1 MPAAFK
7 RVTGLNHALVIFF
20 LAVFLASC
28 ATAKINLQQSSST
41 LGLTME
47 LKKKSFIIWAV
58 DASKDGRYVL
68 EGTPMAGC
76 TIPIRLWDV
85 VNGKQMW
92 ASTEFGCANSQNS
105 LSFSPDEK
113 SFIAGGSTG
122 KLSLMDR
129 DTGKEIRNL
138 RGFSMMY
145 SSSLAFSPDGRYFL
159 AGGVNGNLDLWD
171 AVSGKVIRRLSGHS
185 GFGRFGVVWSV
196 AFSPDG
202 KYGLSGG
209 ADGTVRLWDI
219 ATGKNLRTFEHSSR
233 VMSAKFMPGS
243 RNVIAGD
250 NEGNIKLWDSTSG
263 KNILSLKEKE
273 GVTSIAVSPDGQYL
287 FAAFQQD
294 MFSGELTAPISAVAD
309 SMQDK
314 QVSKWN
320 LATGERMNVY
330 TFQIPKSIKS
340 MMKIALSPDGKR
352 LFVGGDS
359 CLRILAV
366 PEWKEIAMATGFDDN
381 EWIVITSEGYYNA
394 SEKGAEYLRVLAG
407 EHSYDVDS
415 FYDVFYRPDIVAAK
429 LRGEDISGL
438 VKLTMKDAIQSPPP
452 TVEFTTVPSDT
463 DTARVKV
470 CYQAKSSGGGIG
482 EVRLFHNGKLIESD
496 GYYRE
501 AARATVERTQVAALN
516 SKAIYEDMRSV
527 TIKEKAGIS
536 PPAAKAKGDVVDACS
551 EIDAVAGENDIG
563 VTAFNRENTVQGQM
577 KTAKFNSKVPAQEP
591 HLYILAIGIDQ
602 YQDAGVALKY
612 TVKDARDIEAK
623 LRQQTASLYD
633 SRNIH
638 YSLLANEQATKAA
651 ILGRISEL
659 AKTVRPT
666 DSFILF
672 VAGHGVLLQDQYY
685 MLTHDYNGR
694 ASDASMISSN
704 EIVEMSKK
712 IGSLSQ
718 LFIFDTCHAGGMDAI
733 VSGLYDARMS
743 VLAKKM
749 GLHIYASASSVQ
761 EALDGYEGNG
771 LFSHTLIE
779 GLNNNKQADRN
790 DDGKVSLV
798 ELGEYARTR
807 TTDISKGLGHA
818 QTPFIINFGKDNPL
832 YTLK

>member
-1 MPAAFK
+1 MPAKFK
-7 RVTGLNHALVIFF
+7 SVRGISHALLMIF
-20 LAVFLASC
+20 LAIFLASC
-28 ATAKINLQQSSST
+28 ATPKVNLQQSSST
-41 LGLTME
+41 LGLSME

-58 DASKDGRYVL
+58 DSSKDGRSVL
-68 EGTPMAGC
+68 AGTPMAGC

-113 SFIAGGSTG
+113 NFIAGGSTG
-122 KLSLMDR
+122 KLSLMDS
-129 DTGKEIRNL
+129 DTGKEIKNF
-138 RGFSMMY
+138 RGFSMSY
-145 SSSLAFSPDGRYFL
+145 SSSLAFSPDGRYIL

-171 AVSGKVIRRLSGHS
+171 AASGKVIRRLSGHS

-219 ATGKNLRTFEHSSR
+219 ATGKNLKTFQHSSR
-233 VMSAKFMPGS
+233 VMSAKFMPGA

-250 NEGNIKLWDSTSG
+250 KDGNIKLWDISTG
-263 KNILSLKEKE
+263 KNILSFKEKE
-273 GVTSIAVSPDGQYL
+273 GVTSIAVSPDGQYV

-294 MFSGELTAPISAVAD
+294 MFSGELSAPVSAVAG

-320 LATGERMNVY
+320 ITSGERMNVY

-359 CLRILAV
+359 CLRILDV
-366 PEWKEIAMATGFDDN
+366 PEWKEIAMATGFDDD

-394 SEKGAEYLRVLAG
+394 SEKGAEYLRVKAG
-407 EHSYDVDS
+407 EHYYDVDS

-429 LRGEDISGL
+429 LRGEDINGL
-438 VKLTMKDAIQSPPP
+438 VNLTMKDAIQSPPP

-463 DTARVKV
+463 DKSRVKV

-501 AARATVERTQVAALN
+501 VARATVEKTQLAALN

-527 TIKEKAGIS
+527 TIKEKAEIS
-536 PPAAKAKGDVVDACS
+536 PPATRTKGEVFNDCR
-551 EIDAVAGENDIG
+551 EIDAVSGENDIS
-563 VTAFNRENTVQGQM
+563 VTAFNRDNTVQGQM
-577 KTAKFNSKVPAQEP
+577 KTAKFNSKVQAKEP
-591 HLYILAIGIDQ
+591 HLSILAIGIDQ
-602 YQDAGVALKY
+602 YRDASVALKY
-612 TVKDARDIEAK
+612 AVKDAREIEEK
-623 LRQQTASLYD
+623 LRQQSSSLYD
-633 SRNIH
+633 PRNIH
-638 YSLLANEQATKAA
+638 YSLLANEQAAKAA
-651 ILGRISEL
+651 ILDKISEL
-659 AKTVRPT
+659 AKTIRAE

-685 MLTHDYNGR
+685 MLTHDYNGKV
-694 ASDASMISSN
+694 SDASMISSN
-704 EIVEMSKK
+704 EIVEISKK
-712 IGSLSQ
+712 IRSLSQ

-771 LFSHTLIE
+771 LFSHTLLE
-779 GLNNNKQADRN
+779 GLNNSKQADRN
-790 DDGKVSLV
+790 NDGKVSLV
-798 ELGEYARTR
+798 ELGEYAKTK
-807 TTDISKGLGHA
+807 TTDISKGLGHT
-818 QTPFIINFGKDNPL
+818 QTPFIINFGKDNPV
-832 YTLK
+832 YNLK

>member
-1 MPAAFK
+1 MPAKFK
-7 RVTGLNHALVIFF
+7 SLTGRNHALLILF
-20 LAVFLASC
+20 LAIFLASC
-28 ATAKINLQQSSST
+28 ATPKVNLELTSST
-41 LGLTME
+41 LGLSME
-47 LKKKSFIIWAV
+47 LKKKSFIVWAV

-68 EGTPMAGC
+68 TGTPMAGC
-76 TIPIRLWDV
+76 SIPIRLWDV
-85 VNGKQMW
+85 VNGKQVW
-92 ASTEFGCANSQNS
+92 TSKEFNCVNSLSS
-105 LSFSPDEK
+105 LSFSPDDK
-113 SFIAGGSTG
+113 KFIAGGSTG
-122 KLSLMDR
+122 KLSLMDSE
-129 DTGKEIRNL
+129 TGKEIKSL

-159 AGGVNGNLDLWD
+159 AGGVNGNLFLWD
-171 AVSGKVIRRLSGHS
+171 AASGKVVRELSGHT

-219 ATGKNLRTFEHSSR
+219 ATGKNLKTFQHASR
-233 VMSAKFMPGS
+233 VMAAKFMPGS
-243 RNVIAGD
+243 RNIIAGD
-250 NEGNIKLWDSTSG
+250 KDGNIRLWDSDTG
-263 KNILSLKEKE
+263 RNIITVKEKE
-273 GVTSIAVSPDGQYL
+273 GITSIVVSPDGQHLY
-287 FAAFQQD
+287 AASQQD
-294 MFSGELTAPISAVAD
+294 MFSGVLSAPVDAAAS

-320 LATGERMNVY
+320 ITTGERMRTY
-330 TFQIPKSIKS
+330 TFQIPTAIKA

-359 CLRILAV
+359 TLRILDV
-366 PEWKEIAMATGFDDN
+366 PAWKEIAMATGFDDD
-381 EWIVITSEGYYNA
+381 EWIVITSEGYYHA
-394 SEKGAEYLRVLAG
+394 SEKGAEYLRVKAG
-407 EHSYDVDS
+407 ENYYDVDS

-438 VKLTMKDAIQSPPP
+438 VNLTMKDAIKNPPP
-452 TVEFTTVPSDT
+452 SVEFTSVPSDT
-463 DTARVKV
+463 DTSRVKV

-501 AARATVERTQVAALN
+501 VARATGERTPLAALN

-527 TIKEKAGIS
+527 TIKEKVAIS
-536 PPAAKAKGDVVDACS
+536 PRATRAKGEVFQDCR
-551 EIDAVAGENDIG
+551 EIDAVSGENDIS
-563 VTAFNRENTVQGQM
+563 VTTFNRDNTVQGQM
-577 KTAKFNSKVPAQEP
+577 KTAKFNAKVPAQEP

-602 YQDAGVALKY
+602 YRDAGVALKY
-612 TVKDARDIEAK
+612 TVKDARDIEEK
-623 LRQQTASLYD
+623 LRQQSASLYD

-659 AKTVRPT
+659 AMTVRAT

-685 MLTHDYNGR
+685 MLTHDYNG
-694 ASDASMISSN
+694 AISDASMISSN

-712 IGSLSQ
+712 IRSLSQ

-771 LFSHTLIE
+771 LFSYTLLE
-779 GLNNNKQADRN
+779 GLNNNRQADRN
-790 DDGKVSLV
+790 NDGKVSLV
-798 ELGEYARTR
+798 ELGEYAKTR
-807 TTDISKGLGHA
+807 TTDISKGLGHS
-818 QTPFIINFGKDNPL
+818 QTPFIINFGKDNPV
-832 YTLK
+832 YDLK